1 MRGGGN
7 SEPLILNDSKSRNS
21 VLRKKF
27 FAFTLAEVL
36 ITLGIIGVVAALTLP
51 TLISKHQKKVYSAQL
66 KKTINTIENGFRKI
80 MADEGVDYIYLTS
93 IFEPFGT
100 TYKINS
106 EKFKQY
112 FNLEYMPEDSLFNS
126 VTNSWAEEVH
136 GMYFDDGSC
145 VGFKSTDQTYDI
157 IFLDINCDRKPNI
170 PGYDRFSMQYEA
182 PKNSLF
188 FQNNGVS
195 GIEAEEFKK
204 LFKTFISG
212 NTGDLNTYSAWT
224 MVGTFSLLYLI
235 NNNYDIDY

>member
-1 MRGGGN
+1 M
-7 SEPLILNDSKSRNS
+7 
-21 VLRKKF
+21 
-27 FAFTLAEVL
+27 

-66 KKTINTIENGFRKI
+66 KKTINTIENSFRQI

-112 FNLEYMPEDSLFNS
+112 FNLEYMPDDSLFNE
-126 VTNSWAEEVH
+126 VTSSWLDEVK
-136 GMYFDDGSC
+136 GIYYNDGSC
-145 VGFKSTDQTYDI
+145 IGFKNISSQPADLL
-157 IFLDINCDRKPNI
+157 FLDINCDRKPNI